1 MRKTRLTA
9 LVGIAGALTLA
20 LAGCSSSTAETAA
33 TAAASA
39 PAAASAAASAPA
51 AMLTLPQEYIDKG
64 YVSVASDLAY
74 PPLDMTDENGNPTG
88 FDIDLAYAMGDLFGV
103 EFRVEKQEFDAM
115 IPALQSGKRDIIMST
130 MTDNAERQK
139 VLSFV
144 DYYQGGFNLLVKK
157 GNPEGITTILDLCGK
172 NVGIQS
178 GTSQRSLIEETAKQC
193 ANGET
198 IEISE
203 FPSDVD
209 AQNAVRA
216 GKVVAD
222 VTDAPVAVY
231 TAQTAGNGEYF
242 EVVQDPE
249 FPSGYDAAPVGVGIL
264 KENTALVEAIQAALT
279 ELLNNGTYQALL
291 DQYGLSAY
299 AVSEITVNAG
309 K

>member
-1 MRKTRLTA
+1 MRKNRLTA
-9 LVGIAGALTLA
+9 LIGVAGAMALA
-20 LAGCSSSTAETAA
+20 LAGCSSGSSET
-33 TAAASA
+33 
-39 PAAASAAASAPA
+39 AASAAASAPA
-51 AMLTLPQEYIDKG
+51 ATAASAPASALALPQEYVDKG

-144 DYYQGGFNLLVKK
+144 DYYQGGFKLLVAK

-193 ANGET
+193 PDGQT

-242 EVVQDPE
+242 EVVEDPE
-249 FPSGYDAAPVGVGIL
+249 FPSGYDSAPVGVGIL

-291 DQYGLSAY
+291 DQYGLSPY